1 MSMMRSNTMSV
12 KSIERDAGKVLS
24 KLNTAQLFG
33 CVPGDHVE
41 WSYGFQVS
49 LARIKHVVIENS
61 PVRHL
66 CYQSYHI
73 TTFIKHSPIIGGTYH
88 R

>member
-24 KLNTAQLFG
+24 KLNTAQGFG

-41 WSYGFQVS
+41 WSYGIQVS
-49 LARIKHVVIENS
+49 LARIKHVVIENK
-61 PVRHL
+61 PERH
-66 CYQSYHI
+66 I
-73 TTFIKHSPIIGGTYH
+73 
-88 R
+88 